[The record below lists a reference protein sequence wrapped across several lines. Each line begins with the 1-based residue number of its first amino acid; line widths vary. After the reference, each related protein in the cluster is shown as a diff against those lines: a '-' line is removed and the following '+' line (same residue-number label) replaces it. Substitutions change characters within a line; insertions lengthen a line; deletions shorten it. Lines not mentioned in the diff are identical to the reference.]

1 MASPVSVTTIDRV
14 IWRVT
19 FGDAT
24 GNILH
29 AQTIEALTE
38 TFQAALKDK
47 TLCAIVLEGHGAQ
60 FSYGSSIQEHLPD
73 QAADMLRRF
82 HALVQ
87 AVLDST
93 VVTLAAVRGAC
104 LGGGLELA
112 ALCHRIFAS
121 PDATFGQPEI
131 RLGVFAPIASLV
143 LRDRVGPRAADDLCL
158 SGRTIDAAE
167 ARDLGLV
174 DDMAD
179 DPADAALAYARAHLV
194 SRSASSLRLAVRAAR
209 AGLTARLAAEW
220 PATERLYLDELMV
233 TADASEGLRA
243 FLEKRAPV
251 WKHS

>member
-1 MASPVSVTTIDRV
+1 MVNV
-14 IWRVT
+14 IEPGLWRVT

-29 AQTIEALTE
+29 AATIEKLTE
-38 TFQAALKDK
+38 TFQAALKDQS
-47 TLCAIVLEGHGAQ
+47 LCAIVLEGHGAQ

-87 AVLDST
+87 AVLEST
-93 VVTLAAVRGAC
+93 VVTLAAVRGPC

-112 ALCHRIFAS
+112 SLCHRIYAS
-121 PDATFGQPEI
+121 PEATFGQPEI
-131 RLGVFAPIASLV
+131 RLGVFAPVASIV
-143 LRDRVGPRAADDLCL
+143 LADRVGQRAAEDLCV
-158 SGRTIDAAE
+158 SGRTIDAHE

-174 DDMAD
+174 DEIAD
-179 DPADAALAYARAHLV
+179 DPAEAALAYARAHLV

-220 PATERLYLDELMV
+220 PAMERLYLDELMA
-233 TADASEGLRA
+233 TGDAVEGLRA